1 MNGYLHYISLFTSVG
16 LLYVSITIIIILLY
30 YFTCS
35 SLFCSNDIL
44 TCLIAVIYAYEQCLQ
59 TMGFHPN
66 VWCEAALYLD
76 QVSQK
81 MMDKGV
87 S

>member
-1 MNGYLHYISLFTSVG
+1 MV
-16 LLYVSITIIIILLY
+16 
-30 YFTCS
+30 
-35 SLFCSNDIL
+35 
-44 TCLIAVIYAYEQCLQ
+44 YAYEQCLQ

-81 MMDKGV
+81 LLDKGV
-87 S
+87 SQLTGVTQRGVQAMILATK

>member
-1 MNGYLHYISLFTSVG
+1 MCFL
-16 LLYVSITIIIILLY
+16 
-30 YFTCS
+30 
-35 SLFCSNDIL
+35 
-44 TCLIAVIYAYEQCLQ
+44 AVVYAYEQCLQ

-66 VWCEAALYLD
+66 IWCEAALYLE

-87 S
+87 ITYCNFKLCSNTA

>member
-1 MNGYLHYISLFTSVG
+1 MAIYT
-16 LLYVSITIIIILLY
+16 VSYFSQCEVIACKSY
-30 YFTCS
+30 NFTCS

-44 TCLIAVIYAYEQCLQ
+44 TGLIAVIYAYEQCLQ

>member
-1 MNGYLHYISLFTSVG
+1 MH
-16 LLYVSITIIIILLY
+16 
-30 YFTCS
+30 TC
-35 SLFCSNDIL
+35 
-44 TCLIAVIYAYEQCLQ
+44 AVAVVYAYEQCLQ

-66 VWCEAALYLD
+66 VWCEAALYLE

-87 S
+87 SGFVYNSTNSFVASIVAHQL

>member
-1 MNGYLHYISLFTSVG
+1 MRYQH
-16 LLYVSITIIIILLY
+16 
-30 YFTCS
+30 TC
-35 SLFCSNDIL
+35 
-44 TCLIAVIYAYEQCLQ
+44 AVAVVYAYEQCLQ

-66 VWCEAALYLD
+66 VWCEAALYLE

-87 S
+87 SGLICLQLQ

>member
-1 MNGYLHYISLFTSVG
+1 MYGIFF
-16 LLYVSITIIIILLY
+16 LYNNHVILQL
-30 YFTCS
+30 C
-35 SLFCSNDIL
+35 
-44 TCLIAVIYAYEQCLQ
+44 AVAVVYAYEQCLQ

-66 VWCEAALYLD
+66 VWCEAALYLE

-87 S
+87 SGFVYNGSNIYYMAQHL